1 MVLNSHATLHRTQ
14 LQKQLDD
21 IPTRFE
27 RCAQT
32 IRRTSS
38 FGVQAR
44 SCSPRRGPVPFNLCR
59 VSRVIAPVPKRQYQT
74 RKGIF
79 ANPNEAHEPEK
90 ATFPHSPS
98 PPSPDR
104 PTDPFETKDPA
115 PWRGED
121 DRSGRRVQCS
131 HSPPAQPRLTCTS
144 GSGSLESVAVAASLH
159 REGPPRVGIV
169 ICRQTWECADQN
181 ESSLKPKYRLL
192 TRTSPK
198 S

>member
-1 MVLNSHATLHRTQ
+1 MILNSHATLHRTQ

-44 SCSPRRGPVPFNLCR
+44 PCSPRRGPVPFNLCR

-104 PTDPFETKDPA
+104 PTPSKQKTQRPGAEKTTVREDASNVLTHPLPNLGLHVPADPV
-115 PWRGED
+115 PWKVWLWPLPSTER
-121 DRSGRRVQCS
+121 
-131 HSPPAQPRLTCTS
+131 A
-144 GSGSLESVAVAASLH
+144 H
-159 REGPPRVGIV
+159 REWVSSF
-169 ICRQTWECADQN
+169 ADKHGNVLTKTSQA
-181 ESSLKPKYRLL
+181 SSRNIAY
-192 TRTSPK
+192 
-198 S
+198 